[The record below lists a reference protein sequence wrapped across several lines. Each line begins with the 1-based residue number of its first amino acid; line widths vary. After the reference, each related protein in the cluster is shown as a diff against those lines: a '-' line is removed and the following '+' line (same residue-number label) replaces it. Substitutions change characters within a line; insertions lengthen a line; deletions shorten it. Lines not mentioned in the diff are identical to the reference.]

1 MDPEIKALIAK
12 RTELLNEAKA
22 VMGIASRS
30 GRDLSEEETKAIDA
44 INGDVDAIDSKVEAA
59 QKLAKIKDRIAANDA
74 PVSALTQNDNGPIVT
89 GMRSR
94 AESDPMAG
102 FKNQTDFIQAVVR
115 ASTEKVLDERLRPLA
130 AAGSDE
136 QSGASNPF
144 GAFLLPTALA
154 PNVLSIDP
162 MLDPTASLVSS
173 IPMETRSIELP
184 FLVDKNHSGGSYV
197 GGQRWLRRAETQAA
211 ISSRSQLGQCK
222 LTATALTGL
231 TFSSNE
237 LLADSPVSVA
247 AMIQANFARGLAPT
261 LLDEKING
269 TGVGQFLGVIN
280 APATISIAKEGS
292 QTADTIVG
300 ANISKMRARAY
311 NYGSC
316 IWMAS
321 PDALPALTQAHLT
334 MTNTDIPL
342 FTFGNGLDRPDT
354 LMGRPIYFVEQCPT
368 LGDVGD
374 LICANW
380 SEYLVG
386 TRGGVENSSSVH
398 VRFIE
403 GEEVFRAEV
412 RNDGKPWWNTA
423 MTPKNG
429 GATLSPFVTIAARA

>member
-44 INGDVDAIDSKVEAA
+44 INGDIDAIDAKVEAA

-74 PVSALTQNDNGPIVT
+74 PVSALTQNDNGPVIT

>member
-12 RTELLNEAKA
+12 RTEFLNEAKA

-44 INGDVDAIDSKVEAA
+44 INGDIDAIDAKVEAA

-429 GATLSPFVTIAARA
+429 GPTLSPFVTIAARA

>member
-12 RTELLNEAKA
+12 RTELLSEAKA
-22 VMGIASRS
+22 VMGIASRA
-30 GRDLSEEETKAIDA
+30 GRDLNEEETKAIDA
-44 INGDVDAIDSKVEAA
+44 INGDIDAIDAKVEAA

-74 PVSALTQNDNGPIVT
+74 PAPTLTQNDNGPIVT

-154 PNVLSIDP
+154 PNALSIDP

-173 IPMETRSIELP
+173 IPMETRSIEIP
-184 FLVDKNHSGGSYV
+184 FLVDKDHSGGSYV

-222 LTATALTGL
+222 LTASALTGL

-237 LLADSPVSVA
+237 LLADSPISVA

-280 APATISIAKEGS
+280 APATISIAKES
-292 QTADTIVG
+292 EQTADTIVG

>member
-44 INGDVDAIDSKVEAA
+44 INGDVDAIDAKVEAA

>member
-44 INGDVDAIDSKVEAA
+44 INGDVDTIDAKVEAA

-74 PVSALTQNDNGPIVT
+74 PVSALTQNDNGPVIT

-184 FLVDKNHSGGSYV
+184 FLVDKNHSSGSYV
-197 GGQRWLRRAETQAA
+197 GGQRWLRRAE
-211 ISSRSQLGQCK
+211 RK
-222 LTATALTGL
+222 LPSLVVA
-231 TFSSNE
+231 S
-237 LLADSPVSVA
+237 LAS
-247 AMIQANFARGLAPT
+247 
-261 LLDEKING
+261 
-269 TGVGQFLGVIN
+269 
-280 APATISIAKEGS
+280 
-292 QTADTIVG
+292 
-300 ANISKMRARAY
+300 
-311 NYGSC
+311 
-316 IWMAS
+316 AS
-321 PDALPALTQAHLT
+321 LPL
-334 MTNTDIPL
+334 PL
-342 FTFGNGLDRPDT
+342 
-354 LMGRPIYFVEQCPT
+354 
-368 LGDVGD
+368 
-374 LICANW
+374 
-380 SEYLVG
+380 
-386 TRGGVENSSSVH
+386 
-398 VRFIE
+398 
-403 GEEVFRAEV
+403 
-412 RNDGKPWWNTA
+412 
-423 MTPKNG
+423 
-429 GATLSPFVTIAARA
+429 

>member
-74 PVSALTQNDNGPIVT
+74 PVSALTQNDNGPVIT

-374 LICANW
+374 LFAP
-380 SEYLVG
+380 
-386 TRGGVENSSSVH
+386 T
-398 VRFIE
+398 
-403 GEEVFRAEV
+403 
-412 RNDGKPWWNTA
+412 
-423 MTPKNG
+423 
-429 GATLSPFVTIAARA
+429 GASILSAPVAA

>member
-44 INGDVDAIDSKVEAA
+44 INGDVDAIDAKVEAA

-162 MLDPTASLVSS
+162 MLDPTSSLVSS

-184 FLVDKNHSGGSYV
+184 FLVDKDHSGGSYV

>member
-44 INGDVDAIDSKVEAA
+44 INGDVDAIDAKVEAA

-74 PVSALTQNDNGPIVT
+74 PVSALTQNDNGPVIT

>member
-12 RTELLNEAKA
+12 RTELLSEAKA
-22 VMGIASRS
+22 VMGIASRA
-30 GRDLSEEETKAIDA
+30 GRDLNEEETKAIDA
-44 INGDVDAIDSKVEAA
+44 INGDIDAIDAKVEAA

-74 PVSALTQNDNGPIVT
+74 PAPTLTQNDNGPIVT

-94 AESDPMAG
+94 AEADPMAG

-154 PNVLSIDP
+154 PNALSIDP

-173 IPMETRSIELP
+173 IPMETRSIEIP
-184 FLVDKNHSGGSYV
+184 FLVDKDHSGGSYV

-222 LTATALTGL
+222 LTASALTGL

-237 LLADSPVSVA
+237 LLADSPISVA

-280 APATISIAKEGS
+280 APATISIAKES
-292 QTADTIVG
+292 EQTADTIVG

>member
-44 INGDVDAIDSKVEAA
+44 INGDVDAIDAKVEAA

-237 LLADSPVSVA
+237 LLADSPISVA

-429 GATLSPFVTIAARA
+429 GPTLSPFVTIAARA

>member
-1 MDPEIKALIAK
+1 MDPKIKALIAK
-12 RTELLNEAKA
+12 RTELLSEAKA
-22 VMGIASRS
+22 VMGIASRA
-30 GRDLSEEETKAIDA
+30 GRDLNEEETKAIDA
-44 INGDVDAIDSKVEAA
+44 INGDIDAIDAKVEAA

-74 PVSALTQNDNGPIVT
+74 PAPTLTQNDNGPIVT

-154 PNVLSIDP
+154 PNALSIDP

-173 IPMETRSIELP
+173 IPMETRSIEIP
-184 FLVDKNHSGGSYV
+184 FLVDKDHSGGSYV

-222 LTATALTGL
+222 LTASALTGL

-237 LLADSPVSVA
+237 LLADSPISVA

-280 APATISIAKEGS
+280 APATISIAKES
-292 QTADTIVG
+292 EQTADTIVG

>member
-44 INGDVDAIDSKVEAA
+44 INGDIDAIDAKVEAA